1 MVALATLA
9 ISPLGKSHLYEIF
22 LQTHRVSAIALVVM
36 LWLHI
41 KPSQYLSR
49 ALLIAGTS
57 FFGTTFAVQF
67 ARQVYISVD
76 SHLSVGRIE
85 QVTKSGGSYMLEIKT
100 ARSWTI
106 RPGTYVLLTVLNWRY
121 ASFLQRHPFM
131 VAWYDNWDDES
142 RIYIIVQAQRGWTG
156 RISNRLADRKVWLDG
171 PYGTPYDSGSRDLSE
186 CDTLLLIAEE
196 SGIFAHLLI
205 LKTLVES
212 LEYGSMRTRNIVLMW
227 NTAGVYH
234 ENIQFWLT
242 QLVINTDNHLRV
254 SVALG
259 SWQSSLTEM

>member
-1 MVALATLA
+1 
-9 ISPLGKSHLYEIF
+9 LGKSHLYEIF
-22 LQTHRVSAIALVVM
+22 LQTHRASAIALVAM

-41 KPSQYLSR
+41 KPSQYLSW

-57 FFGTTFAVQF
+57 FFGTTFALQF
-67 ARQVYISVD
+67 VRQLYISVD

-85 QVTKSGGSYMLEIKT
+85 QVTNNGGSHMLEIKT

-121 ASFLQRHPFM
+121 ASFIQRHPFM

-142 RIYIIVQAQRGWTG
+142 RIYIVVQAQKGWTG
-156 RISNRLADRKVWLDG
+156 RISNRLVDRKVWLDG
-171 PYGTPYDSGSRDLSE
+171 PYGKPYDSGSRDLSE
-186 CDTLLLIAEE
+186 CDTVLLIAEE

-212 LEYGSMRTRNIVLMW
+212 LEYGSMRTRKIVLMW

-234 ENIQFWLT
+234 ENIGFWLT
-242 QLVINTDNHLRV
+242 QLVINTDDHPSV
-254 SVALG
+254 SVALR
-259 SWQSSLTEM
+259 SWQFLLTEM